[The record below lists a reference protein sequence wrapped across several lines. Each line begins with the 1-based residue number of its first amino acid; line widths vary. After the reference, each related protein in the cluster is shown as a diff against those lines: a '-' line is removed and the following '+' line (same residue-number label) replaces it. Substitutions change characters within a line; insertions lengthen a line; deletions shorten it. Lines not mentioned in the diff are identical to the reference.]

1 MGIEIYHN
9 IFGEVFEDGQFRGSH
24 EMPNVLNHA
33 VTVGDYTVW
42 EMGDG
47 EIGITYRATGEEI
60 GQMEPAGVGTPEV
73 GAGPAGPVVPG
84 GVGGAGA
91 PPA

>member
-1 MGIEIYHN
+1 MPN
-9 IFGEVFEDGQFRGSH
+9 PPNPPRMFGEVFEDGQFRGSH

-47 EIGITYRATGEEI
+47 EIGITYRATGEM
-60 GQMEPAGVGTPEV
+60 GVFKVDDFEPYVKAFFGLNF
-73 GAGPAGPVVPG
+73 
-84 GVGGAGA
+84 
-91 PPA
+91 